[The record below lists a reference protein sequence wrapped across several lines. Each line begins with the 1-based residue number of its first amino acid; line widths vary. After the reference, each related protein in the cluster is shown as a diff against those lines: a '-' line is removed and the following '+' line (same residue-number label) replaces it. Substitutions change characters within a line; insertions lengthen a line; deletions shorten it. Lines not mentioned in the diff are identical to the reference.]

1 MLIAGLQKFS
11 LADWTGEPACVIFLA
26 GCNYQCPWCNYVDY
40 FDSAKVALEERA
52 LWNFLG
58 EQTGKLG
65 ACVVSGGEPTTHQD
79 LPAFLKKI
87 KSLGY
92 KVKLETNG
100 SHPQM
105 LADLTK
111 DKLIDFISL
120 DVKAPKEKY
129 GFLIGFP
136 QDSLNYLLN
145 QVDQSIAF
153 LKQGLV
159 DYELKT
165 TVGTFLT
172 PEDIWQI
179 VHWIKP
185 AKKYLLVN
193 FQPQGTLDSG
203 FESFESYGLE
213 YLAKLRDRIAP
224 FFETCEVR
232 ESALRPSLF

>member
-11 LADWTGEPACVIFLA
+11 LGDWAGEPACVIFLA

-40 FDSAKVALEERA
+40 FDPVAGLEEKA
-52 LWNFLG
+52 LWKFLE
-58 EQTGKLG
+58 EQTDKLKV
-65 ACVVSGGEPTTHQD
+65 CVISGGEPTIHPD
-79 LPAFLKKI
+79 LPDFLRGI
-87 KSLGY
+87 KNLGY

-111 DKLIDFISL
+111 DNLIDFISL

-136 QDSLNYLLN
+136 QDSLNYLLS
-145 QVDQSIAF
+145 QIDQSLAF
-153 LKQGLV
+153 LKKGSV

-172 PEDIWQI
+172 PDDVWQI

-185 AKKYLLVN
+185 AKKYSLIN
-193 FQPQGTLDSG
+193 FQPRGTLDSG
-203 FESFESYGLE
+203 FGAFEPYGLE
-213 YLAKLRDRIAP
+213 YLARLRDKIAP

-232 ESALRPSLF
+232 EGALRPGLF